1 MSLPSSLV
9 DFCTMGSFVKKAY
22 LDLCF
27 EENSGREI
35 TLHSIKFTISAF
47 VRYFFKDVSGKR
59 PSLAAIVSIKAFNA
73 SHLPLMKRFFPKGR

>member
-47 VRYFFKDVSGKR
+47 VRDFFLKTFR
-59 PSLAAIVSIKAFNA
+59 ENA
-73 SHLPLMKRFFPKGR
+73 LRWPQL